1 MSDELKPLDK
11 RNQKRQKQLSQEFCE
26 SLAQELALTA
36 ETLNFELT
44 ELAVAGYREALS
56 DMTPEQLRRGF
67 KRARRTLNWFPK
79 PAEVRECAYEEW
91 KDTQPVQQYLP
102 EAEPKWTDEDR
113 KQWVQEMHETFD
125 KIKSMG
131 ADKSLGP

>member
-1 MSDELKPLDK
+1 MRPLACGMTRRKFQAPRISFETSVGGTRFPKGEKMSDELKPLNR
-11 RNQKRQKQLSQEFCE
+11 RNQKRQQQLSQEFCE
-26 SLAQELALTA
+26 TLAQELALTA

-67 KRARRTLNWFPK
+67 KRARRALNWFPK

-91 KDTQPVQQYLP
+91 KDTQPVQQ
-102 EAEPKWTDEDR
+102 
-113 KQWVQEMHETFD
+113 
-125 KIKSMG
+125 
-131 ADKSLGP
+131 